1 MRTSHHIEVPVAAS
15 EAFAYLADVRNEID
29 WRESVVGSRYVDAD
43 APDMGVEGETVAEM
57 GGNGVVMRWVITGYL
72 PGEFVAWT
80 LDGEP
85 WSGGGSYRVA
95 PTETGCRVEAALT
108 VRVKPHLRVLEP
120 VLWFAFRKGL
130 RGDLARL
137 AEILTQRSHRQD
149 AAVDQP

>member
-1 MRTSHHIEVPVAAS
+1 MKSSSGGTVRTSHHIDVPVSAS
-15 EAFAYLADVRNEID
+15 EVFAYLADVRNEIH

-43 APDMGVEGETVAEM
+43 APAVGVEGETIAEM
-57 GGNGVVMRWVITGYL
+57 GSQGVTMCWVISEFE
-72 PGEFVAWT
+72 PGAYVAWT

-85 WSGGGSYRVA
+85 WRGGGSYRVT
-95 PTETGCRVEAALT
+95 PTSEGSRVEAALT

-137 AEILTQRSHRQD
+137 AGILTAPR
-149 AAVDQP
+149 